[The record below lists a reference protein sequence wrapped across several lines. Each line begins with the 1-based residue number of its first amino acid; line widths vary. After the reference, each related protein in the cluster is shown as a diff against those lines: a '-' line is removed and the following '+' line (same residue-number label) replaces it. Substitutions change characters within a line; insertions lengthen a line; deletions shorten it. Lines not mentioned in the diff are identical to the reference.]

1 MILEFEG
8 EAAYPVRSGMVVA
21 AGRVRA
27 GAAGGVGEGGDA
39 ELDGLAAAGGDLV
52 HLGEL
57 GAGAGEADLQSFG
70 LSEPAAGLGFG
81 DAGDEVVADL
91 EQAGPGSWGR
101 PQGRA

>member
-21 AGRVRA
+21 AGRAGA

-39 ELDGLAAAGGDLV
+39 ELDGLAAAGGDLL

-57 GAGAGEADLQSFG
+57 GAGTGKAEFQSFG
-70 LSEPAAGLGFG
+70 LSEPAVGLGFS

-91 EQAGPGSWGR
+91 DEAGAGGWVG
-101 PQGRA
+101 A